1 MPSVKQPSNVSS
13 ITIAGSALTPTG
25 GKVAPASELN
35 ATILGHHTT
44 RPSLVRTA
52 ANGDITLKFPSIV
65 TSVTI
70 GGQAYTPNGS
80 GEVTVPAAVGT
91 TYLHELKHLPVF
103 N

>member
-1 MPSVKQPSNVSS
+1 MPSVKQPSNVGS
-13 ITIAGSALTPTG
+13 ITVSGSALVPSS
-25 GKVAPASELN
+25 GKVTPASDAN

-52 ANGDITLKFPSIV
+52 TNGDITLKFPSIV
-65 TSVTI
+65 TSVTL
-70 GGQAYTPNGS
+70 GGTVYTPNGS

-91 TYLHELKHLPVF
+91 AYLHELKHLPVF